1 MEGNQQNYPP
11 PDNVQPNIIR
21 RNIPFFPGL
30 FLQLVPRDIL
40 QESMEDEAPDKP
52 AKKDFIDSL
61 QEITVDQEMID
72 QKVSCSICLDEFKIN
87 EKCIKLPCE
96 NPHYFHIGE
105 NKDECEGI
113 LPWFKLNHNCPV
125 CRCEFPEEEESNK
138 MINDVVDEL
147 IDEVSNEVIDDIV
160 DEDTDRED
168 QNGNNPENELL
179 NRFNQLLREDPI
191 ENIIFPPF
199 INRPNPINI
208 RPFNFN
214 QIIDDVIEQEED
226 RQLQEAIRLSLENN

>member
-1 MEGNQQNYPP
+1 MGAS
-11 PDNVQPNIIR
+11 NIIR

-30 FLQLVPRDIL
+30 FLQFVPRDIL
-40 QESMEDEAPDKP
+40 QESMEDEPHDKP

-72 QKVSCSICLDEFKIN
+72 RKVSCSICLDEFKIN

-125 CRCEFPEEEESNK
+125 CRCEFPEEEERNK
-138 MINDVVDEL
+138 MIDDTVDEL
-147 IDEVSNEVIDDIV
+147 IDEVSNGVIDDIV
-160 DEDTDRED
+160 DEERDDIEEEDNNIDRED
-168 QNGNNPENELL
+168 RDENNPENELF
-179 NRFNQLLREDPI
+179 NRFNQILREDPI

-214 QIIDDVIEQEED
+214 QLIDNVIEQEED